1 MENFLYY
8 SFIISIL
15 FFLIKYI
22 QTKYSEKEK
31 EMKEIL
37 KDTFVVFLACV
48 IGINVFDYLKNQLGM
63 GNIMNLKNEPIIFT
77 DTPEF

>member
-8 SFIISIL
+8 SFIIAIL

-22 QTKYSEKEK
+22 QSKYSEKEK
-31 EMKEIL
+31 EIKEL
-37 KDTFVVFLACV
+37 VKDTFVVFLACV

-63 GNIMNLKNEPIIFT
+63 GNIMNLHNEPIIFT
-77 DTPEF
+77 DSPEF

>member
-8 SFIISIL
+8 SFIIAIL

-22 QTKYSEKEK
+22 QTKFSEKEK
-31 EMKEIL
+31 EMKEIM

-63 GNIMNLKNEPIIFT
+63 GNIMNLKSEPVIFT